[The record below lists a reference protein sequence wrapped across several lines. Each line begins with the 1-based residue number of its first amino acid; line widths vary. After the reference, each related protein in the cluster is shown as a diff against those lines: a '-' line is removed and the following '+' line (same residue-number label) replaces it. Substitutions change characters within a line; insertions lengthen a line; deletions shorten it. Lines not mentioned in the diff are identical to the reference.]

1 MPRPSKAIHA
11 LAKLRGEMGLTQE
24 EFAQSIGSHR
34 RTVQDIER
42 GKLRLSRRM
51 AMRISEKTGV
61 SVNWLIRGA
70 SDQEIENVVGARW
83 SDKDRQAVQER
94 SNRWPGLRFATRRQ
108 QLSVCANLFKD
119 YLLVRDLLEQMP
131 TPIEASFRWH
141 KFQKKALLDCIGSY
155 GPCSVKSSEGD
166 SVELKDILKES
177 GITHEALQTIRDD
190 LDAVSDELDSP
201 RDPNIMA
208 RLLLAAVKAGTSNP
222 TDMLEAFDELD
233 KHPEP
238 AADGSPFSEV
248 FEMIKAE
255 ATAQKI
261 AWPTLVSRLIYSA
274 LNVGQTESGS
284 PPADLSVS

>member
-1 MPRPSKAIHA
+1 MPRLSKAIHA
-11 LAKLRGEMGLTQE
+11 LAKLREEMGLTQE

-70 SDQEIENVVGARW
+70 PDQEIENVVGARW
-83 SDKDRQAVQER
+83 SDKDRQAVQKR
-94 SNRWPGLRFATRRQ
+94 SNRWPSLRFATRRQ

-141 KFQKKALLDCIGSY
+141 KFQKKALLDCMGSHD
-155 GPCSVKSSEGD
+155 PVSVESSEVD

-190 LDAVSDELDSP
+190 LDAVSDDLDSP
-201 RDPNIMA
+201 QDSNIMA

-222 TDMLEAFDELD
+222 TDVLEAFDELD

-238 AADGSPFSEV
+238 ASDGSPFSEV
-248 FEMIKAE
+248 FEMIKA
-255 ATAQKI
+255 
-261 AWPTLVSRLIYSA
+261 RL
-274 LNVGQTESGS
+274 
-284 PPADLSVS
+284 PRKR